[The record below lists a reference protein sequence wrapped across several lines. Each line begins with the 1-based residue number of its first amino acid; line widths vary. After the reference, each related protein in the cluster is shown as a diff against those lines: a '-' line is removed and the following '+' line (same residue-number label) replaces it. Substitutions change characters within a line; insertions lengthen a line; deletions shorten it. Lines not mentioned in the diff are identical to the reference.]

1 MAAKGPVLDDR
12 TLYYANL
19 AVLAE
24 QAGNYEDAAKQWR
37 SASGSSVKADTI
49 ALYEEAAK
57 RCERRSR
64 EKLSEAEGERV

>member
-1 MAAKGPVLDDR
+1 MAKKGTVVDSD
-12 TLYYANL
+12 TLHYANL

-24 QAGNYEDAAKQWR
+24 QAGNYDDAAKQWR
-37 SASGSSVKADTI
+37 SASGASVKADLI

-64 EKLSEAEGERV
+64 EKLGKGS